1 MLITTK
7 SHIENNIKSVIITII
22 IIIIIIIILKIHY
35 KDHITS
41 THYITVLFDFY
52 EQK

>member
-22 IIIIIIIILKIHY
+22 IIIIIILKIHY
-35 KDHITS
+35 NMHVYRMKFMKD
-41 THYITVLFDFY
+41 L
-52 EQK
+52 ENR